1 MSQEH
6 HESAQIA
13 GSVLIGVLAALVL
26 AVAHVPFMRGAWK
39 DTLIYVG
46 LYLGCVVTI
55 RMVAVVGY
63 IDQIDARVL
72 NGLIAGVFAS
82 AVVVAILEQ
91 WYNRQCENRMRRDS

>member
-13 GSVLIGVLAALVL
+13 GSVMIGVLAALIL
-26 AVAHVPFMRGAWK
+26 AVAHVRFMRGAWK

-46 LYLGCVVTI
+46 VYLGCGVVI
-55 RMVAVVGY
+55 RMVAVMGY
-63 IDQIDARVL
+63 IDQVDARVL

-82 AVVVAILEQ
+82 AVLVAIVEQ
-91 WYNRQCENRMRRDS
+91 WYNRQCEANMRRE